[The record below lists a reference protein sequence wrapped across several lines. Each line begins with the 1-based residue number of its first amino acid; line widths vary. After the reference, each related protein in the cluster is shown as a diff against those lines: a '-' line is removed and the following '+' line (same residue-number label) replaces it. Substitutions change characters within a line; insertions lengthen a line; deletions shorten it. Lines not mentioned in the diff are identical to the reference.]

1 MATQLTKAK
10 MQKLSTL
17 TEKYKGIEGPKGI
30 KGSEGIKYPK
40 GWYVTKEQEKHKNMK
55 EIIDA
60 LSDAILATG
69 KRFEEIPKSSIISY
83 LDKVGVNKK
92 THEEIYQ
99 KLTEIYNVKPKAKNI
114 TKSDV
119 SKDTTPSPVTKV
131 VHPHAITAKTK
142 DRQPRKNVFS
152 EITKIN

>member
-1 MATQLTKAK
+1 MARKIGNQNLLDDLRAKYGTK
-10 MQKLSTL
+10 
-17 TEKYKGIEGPKGI
+17 GFNGH
-30 KGSEGIKYPK
+30 K
-40 GWYVTKEQEKHKNMK
+40 GWYVAKEQEKQKNMK

-69 KRFEEIPKSSIISY
+69 KRFEEIPKNSITDY
-83 LDKVGVNKK
+83 LTKVGVNKSK
-92 THEEIYQ
+92 HEEIYQ
-99 KLTEIYNVKPKAKNI
+99 KLSEIYNIKPKVT

-119 SKDTTPSPVTKV
+119 SKDKTPSPVTKV
-131 VHPHAITAKTK
+131 EHPHAVTAKTK

>member
-1 MATQLTKAK
+1 MARKIGNQNLLDDLRAKYGTK
-10 MQKLSTL
+10 
-17 TEKYKGIEGPKGI
+17 GFNGH
-30 KGSEGIKYPK
+30 K
-40 GWYVTKEQEKHKNMK
+40 GWYVAKEQEKQKNMK

-69 KRFEEIPKSSIISY
+69 KRFEEIPKNSITDY
-83 LDKVGVNKK
+83 LTKVGVNKSK
-92 THEEIYQ
+92 HEEIYQ
-99 KLTEIYNVKPKAKNI
+99 KLSEIYNIKPKVT

-119 SKDTTPSPVTKV
+119 SKDKTPSPVTKV
-131 VHPHAITAKTK
+131 VHPHAVTAKTK